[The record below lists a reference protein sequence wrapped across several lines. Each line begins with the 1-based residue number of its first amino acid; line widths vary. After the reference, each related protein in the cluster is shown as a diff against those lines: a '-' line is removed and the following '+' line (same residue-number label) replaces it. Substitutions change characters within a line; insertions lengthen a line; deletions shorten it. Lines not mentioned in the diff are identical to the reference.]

1 MKPES
6 KHASRS
12 IWLCAL
18 LFFLIAGCGEAPKPL
33 PKLYPVPQFTLTER
47 SGQPFD
53 SASLRGKVWVADFFF
68 TNCIGTC
75 LILSNNMGKVHQA
88 FRDEPGVRYGS
99 ISTDS
104 NNDTPAVLRDYASRM
119 KADDRWAF
127 LTGEHDSIFELSIEG
142 FKLALVE
149 QPDDVS
155 IADKFIHSTKLV
167 LVDKTGTIRAYY
179 NGVGETA
186 DAEHQRLVA
195 DIKRL
200 LAE

>member
-1 MKPES
+1 MTPES
-6 KHASRS
+6 KHAARG
-12 IWLCAL
+12 IGLCT
-18 LFFLIAGCGEAPKPL
+18 LFFFLFASCGEAPKPL

-47 SGQPFD
+47 SGQFFD
-53 SASLRGKVWVADFFF
+53 SATLRGKVWVADFFF

-75 LILSNNMGKVHQA
+75 LTLSNSMGKVHQA
-88 FRDEPGVRYGS
+88 FRDEPGVRFVS

-104 NNDTPAVLRDYASRM
+104 KNDTPEALRDYAARM

-127 LTGEHDSIFELSIEG
+127 LTGGHDAIFDLSIQG

-149 QPDDVS
+149 QPDAINV
-155 IADKFIHSTKLV
+155 ADKFIHSTRLV

-179 NGVGETA
+179 DGIGETA
-186 DAEHQRLVA
+186 EKDRQRLIA

>member
-1 MKPES
+1 MKTNS
-6 KHASRS
+6 KHAARGVGC
-12 IWLCAL
+12 WAL
-18 LFFLIAGCGEAPKPL
+18 IFLILVGCGEAPKPL

-75 LILSNNMGKVHQA
+75 LVLSNSMGKVHQA
-88 FRDEPGVRYGS
+88 FRDEPGVRFVS

-104 NNDTPAVLRDYASRM
+104 KNDTPEALRDYAARM

-127 LTGEHDSIFELSIEG
+127 LTGEHGAIFDLSIQG

-149 QPDDVS
+149 KPDAVS
-155 IADKFIHSTKLV
+155 VADKFIHSTKLV

-179 NGVGETA
+179 DGIGETA
-186 DAEHQRLVA
+186 GKDHQRIVA